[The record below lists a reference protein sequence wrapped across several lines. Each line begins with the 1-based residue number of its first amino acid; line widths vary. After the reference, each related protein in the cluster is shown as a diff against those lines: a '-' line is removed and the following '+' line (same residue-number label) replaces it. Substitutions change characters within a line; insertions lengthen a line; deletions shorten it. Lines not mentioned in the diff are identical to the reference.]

1 MGQRKVKPRA
11 NPDSWLAHNI
21 QPLTVVFLLV
31 SYVSFAALSIFDM
44 ETRGA
49 YVELLGQALII
60 VVTGV
65 MAGKSAEKIVQ
76 IRTDAQQKGAENA

>member
-1 MGQRKVKPRA
+1 MGEGQVNDQPV
-11 NPDSWLAHNI
+11 PDSWLARNI
-21 QPLTVVFLLV
+21 QPVTVIFLLC
-31 SYVSFAALSIFDM
+31 SYVTFAALSVFEL

-76 IRTDAQQKGAENA
+76 IRSDAQKGSSNA

>member
-1 MGQRKVKPRA
+1 MGEGQVNDQPV
-11 NPDSWLAHNI
+11 PDSWLARNI
-21 QPLTVVFLLV
+21 QPVTVIFLLS
-31 SYVSFAALSIFDM
+31 SYVTFAALSVFEL

-76 IRTDAQQKGAENA
+76 IRSDAQKGSSNA

>member
-1 MGQRKVKPRA
+1 MGEGQVNDQPV
-11 NPDSWLAHNI
+11 PDSWLARNI
-21 QPLTVVFLLV
+21 QPVTVIFLLV
-31 SYVSFAALSIFDM
+31 SYVTFAALSVFEL

-76 IRTDAQQKGAENA
+76 IRSDAQKGSSNA

>member
-1 MGQRKVKPRA
+1 MNDQPV
-11 NPDSWLAHNI
+11 PDSWLARNI
-21 QPLTVVFLLV
+21 QPVTVIFLLV
-31 SYVSFAALSIFDM
+31 SYVTFAALSVFEL

-76 IRTDAQQKGAENA
+76 IRSDAQKGSSNA

>member
-1 MGQRKVKPRA
+1 MGEGQVNDQPV
-11 NPDSWLAHNI
+11 PDSWLARNI
-21 QPLTVVFLLV
+21 QPVTVIFLLA
-31 SYVSFAALSIFDM
+31 SYVTFAALSVFEL

-76 IRTDAQQKGAENA
+76 IRSDAQKGSSNA

>member
-1 MGQRKVKPRA
+1 MNDQPV
-11 NPDSWLAHNI
+11 PDSWLARNI
-21 QPLTVVFLLV
+21 QPVTVIFLLS
-31 SYVSFAALSIFDM
+31 SYVTFAALSVFEL

-76 IRTDAQQKGAENA
+76 IRSDAQKGLPNA